1 MRGLLRGAPGARK
14 PVWMFFA
21 VTVLFN
27 MAANFAHPVTPTLF
41 QQNGYGDYLFG
52 YALAALLTAN
62 FLFSPFWGRM
72 NSLISSRWS
81 FMLSTLGYALGQV
94 GFTLATTEPQV
105 LAARFFAGVFSGGAY
120 VSMLNYVVNIA
131 PSAQKRGVWL
141 TASATI
147 QSVAGAF
154 GYFAGGMLGSLGVT
168 VPLWSQIICLA
179 ASAVLIPLVCH
190 DDAVRGGA
198 ALSPRALLR
207 EANPFATFI
216 QGKQFMSL
224 TLAAFFALCALHN
237 LGQVAFDQSFNY
249 YIRDVFELPSTY
261 NGTLKAA
268 MGMITL
274 IANATLCAFLL
285 RRTDVRKSLA
295 GLFALCA
302 VTMGITVQLSHAGA
316 FMTVNVFFYA
326 FAAICVPLIQTVAAS
341 AASGR
346 DSNLIMGF
354 YNALKSLG
362 GIIGAAA
369 AGTLYTFSPTYP
381 FICAMIAFALA
392 AALGVWYFRRSRREE
407 AETASN

>member
-1 MRGLLRGAPGARK
+1 
-14 PVWMFFA
+14 MFFA
-21 VTVLFN
+21 VTILFN
-27 MAANFAHPVTPTLF
+27 AAANFAHPVTPTLF
-41 QQNGYGDYLFG
+41 QQHGYGDYLFG

-62 FLFSPFWGRM
+62 FLFSPLWGRM

-81 FMLSTLGYALGQV
+81 FTLSTLGYALGQV
-94 GFTLATTEPQV
+94 GFTLAATEPQV
-105 LAARFFAGVFSGGAY
+105 LAARFFAGIFSGGAY

-131 PSAQKRGVWL
+131 PDSSKRGVWL

-154 GYFAGGMLGSLGVT
+154 GYFIGGMLGSLGVT
-168 VPLWSQIICLA
+168 VPLWTQIACLV
-179 ASAVLIPLVCH
+179 ASAALMPVACD
-190 DDAVRGGA
+190 DDAARNEA
-198 ALSPRALLR
+198 PRAARQLLR
-207 EANPFATFI
+207 EANPFAAFAR
-216 QGKQFMSL
+216 GKRFMTL

-249 YIRDVFELPSTY
+249 YIRDVFALPSTY
-261 NGTLKAA
+261 NGSLKAA
-268 MGMITL
+268 MGLITL

-285 RRTDVRKSLA
+285 RRTDVRRSLA

-302 VTMGITVQLSHAGA
+302 VTMGVVVQLGNAAA
-316 FMTVNVFFYA
+316 FMSVNVFFYA
-326 FAAICVPLIQTVAAS
+326 FAAICVPLIQTVAAE
-341 AASGR
+341 AARGR
-346 DSNLIMGF
+346 DSNLVMGF

-392 AALGVWYFRRSRREE
+392 AALGVWYFRRTRREE
-407 AETASN
+407 AETPSN